1 MKNILAIFLCT
12 VLVIGLTGCKS
23 DKIENAGKV
32 LVVYFSASGNTKTAA
47 ELIAAQING
56 DLFEIVPEDPYTS
69 EDLNWTDKDSRV
81 CYEHD
86 NTDAR
91 KIELESTNVPD
102 WESYDTVFI
111 GYPIWWQIAAWPV
124 DGFVEANDFSEKI
137 VVPFCTSSSS
147 GLGDSGKLLAEKA
160 GSGNWLG
167 GHRFASRPSE
177 SDVSEWLKEL
187 GF

>member
-1 MKNILAIFLCT
+1 MKRLFAIILCAALMF
-12 VLVIGLTGCKS
+12 GLIGCKS

-47 ELIAAQING
+47 ELIAAQTNG
-56 DLFEIVPEDPYTS
+56 DLFEIVPKEPYTS
-69 EDLNWTDKDSRV
+69 EDLNWNDKDSRV

-86 NTDAR
+86 NPDERET
-91 KIELESTNVPD
+91 ELESTSVSD

-124 DGFVEANDFSEKI
+124 DSFVKANDFSDKT

-147 GLGDSGKLLAEKA
+147 GLGDSGKLLADMA

-167 GHRFASRPSE
+167 GHRFASRMSE

>member
-1 MKNILAIFLCT
+1 MKRLFAIILCAAS
-12 VLVIGLTGCKS
+12 VLGLVGCKS

-32 LVVYFSASGNTKTAA
+32 LVVYFSASGNTKTDA
-47 ELIAAQING
+47 ELIAAQTDG
-56 DLFEIVPEDPYTS
+56 DLFEIVPKDPYTS
-69 EDLNWTDKDSRV
+69 EDLNWNDKDSRV

-86 NTDAR
+86 NPDAR
-91 KIELESTNVPD
+91 EIELESTSVTD

-124 DGFVEANDFSEKI
+124 AGFVKANDFSGKT

-147 GLGDSGKLLAEKA
+147 GFGSSGKLLADTA
-160 GSGNWLG
+160 GTGNWLD

-177 SDVSEWLKEL
+177 SDISEWLKDL

>member
-1 MKNILAIFLCT
+1 MKRLFAIILCAAS
-12 VLVIGLTGCKS
+12 VLGLVGCKS

-32 LVVYFSASGNTKTAA
+32 LVVYFSASGNTKTDA
-47 ELIAAQING
+47 ELIAAQTDG
-56 DLFEIVPEDPYTS
+56 DLFEIVPKDPYTS
-69 EDLNWTDKDSRV
+69 EDLNWNDKDSRV

-86 NTDAR
+86 NPD
-91 KIELESTNVPD
+91 ELESTSVTD

-124 DGFVEANDFSEKI
+124 DGFVKANDFSGKT

-147 GLGDSGKLLAEKA
+147 GFGSSGKLLADTA
-160 GSGNWLG
+160 GTGNWLD

-177 SDVSEWLKEL
+177 SDISEWLKDL

>member
-1 MKNILAIFLCT
+1 MKRLFAIILCAAL
-12 VLVIGLTGCKS
+12 VLGLTGCKS

-47 ELIAAQING
+47 ELIAAQTDG
-56 DLFEIVPEDPYTS
+56 DLFELIPADPYS
-69 EDLNWTDKDSRV
+69 SADLNYGDPDSRV

-86 NTDAR
+86 NPDAR
-91 KIELESTNVPD
+91 EIELESTSVPD

-124 DGFVEANDFSEKI
+124 DNFVKSNDFSDKTVI
-137 VVPFCTSSSS
+137 PFCTSSSS
-147 GLGDSGKLLAEKA
+147 GLGSSGKLLADMA
-160 GSGNWLG
+160 GTGNWLD

-177 SDVSEWLKEL
+177 SDVGEWLKDL

>member
-1 MKNILAIFLCT
+1 MKRLFAIILCAALALG
-12 VLVIGLTGCKS
+12 LVGCKS

-47 ELIAAQING
+47 ELIAAQTDG
-56 DLFEIVPEDPYTS
+56 DLFELIPVNPYS
-69 EDLNWTDKDSRV
+69 SADLNYGDPDSRV

-86 NTDAR
+86 NPDERET
-91 KIELESTNVPD
+91 ELESTSVSD

-124 DGFVEANDFSEKI
+124 DGFVKANDFSGKT

-147 GLGDSGKLLAEKA
+147 GLGSSGKLLADEA
-160 GSGNWLG
+160 GSGNWLD

-177 SDVSEWLKEL
+177 SDVSEWLKDL